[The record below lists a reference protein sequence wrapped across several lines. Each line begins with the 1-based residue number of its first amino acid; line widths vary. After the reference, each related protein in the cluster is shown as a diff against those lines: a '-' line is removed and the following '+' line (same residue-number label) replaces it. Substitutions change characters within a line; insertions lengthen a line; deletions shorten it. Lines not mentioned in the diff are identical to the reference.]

1 MADNNH
7 KNYKKIE
14 NKNQNTSVDEI
25 LKDHEG

>member
-14 NKNQNTSVDEI
+14 NKNQNISVDEI